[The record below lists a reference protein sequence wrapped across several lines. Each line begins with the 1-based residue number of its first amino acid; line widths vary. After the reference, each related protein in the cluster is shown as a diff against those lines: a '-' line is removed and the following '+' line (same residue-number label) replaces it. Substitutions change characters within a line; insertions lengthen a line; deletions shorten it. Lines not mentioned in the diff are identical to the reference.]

1 MRDHPCTLHNPALI
15 SCSSPKEDPTPRAP
29 NTSPSQR
36 SNMSSISVCFHG
48 THHITEH
55 KYWRASYVRSNIAST
70 CEEIVPN
77 ILAFR
82 REKKKRN
89 PTAIAAPRADE
100 MPTEQ
105 ADGVGATA
113 RASRHMVTYLLFRS
127 AGIWSAAETYNT
139 TVMSCRRSGETSGRR
154 SGCA

>member
-82 REKKKRN
+82 REKKKKKPDRDRCTASRRN
-89 PTAIAAPRADE
+89 AD
-100 MPTEQ
+100 
-105 ADGVGATA
+105 
-113 RASRHMVTYLLFRS
+113 RASRRCRS
-127 AGIWSAAETYNT
+127 NGACKQAYGDLSFVPQRWHLER
-139 TVMSCRRSGETSGRR
+139 C
-154 SGCA
+154 